1 MNTRRVDTIVVGA
14 GLAGLIAA
22 RTVAAGGGTVTV
34 VDPQPP
40 GGRARTDDRGGHHW
54 NRGPHALYRG
64 AAAERLLRRFGAPL
78 AGASP
83 SSGFH
88 GSLRGRVEPLPVGAA
103 SLVRSRLVNAK
114 GKVALAR
121 SRARLMDADPAGLG
135 SQTFAQWLEAL
146 RLPDDAAALQ
156 RMLARVG
163 TYSCTPEI
171 AAADMV
177 VGQLQLSMRTGVLY
191 VDGGWQVLVDA
202 LADGLDIRPEA
213 AVAVGR
219 DGEDVVVSLDGGGTL
234 AASTAVVA
242 LATPDAAA
250 TLTGR
255 VPFTVGPP
263 VEAACLDLA
272 TTGPSPVPLLF
283 GIDEPLY
290 LSDHGAFARLAP
302 EGGSVVHVARYLRPG
317 EQHDP
322 AATRAR
328 LEQHALLAGITPAMI
343 VDARYL
349 HRMTV
354 AGALAVAEHGGLA
367 GRPAVTDSGVDGVFL
382 AGDWVGAEGHLL
394 DASAASAEA
403 AATGALAAA
412 AAGKLVGR

>member
-219 DGEDVVVSLDGGGTL
+219 DGEDVVASLFDAKAKYPAHWGWLGSLPDMVRLYNRYVRATRRDRGRGDTFVVRYDDLVERDRGMLDGLCRFLGVPPGG
-234 AASTAVVA
+234 
-242 LATPDAAA
+242 
-250 TLTGR
+250 
-255 VPFTVGPP
+255 
-263 VEAACLDLA
+263 LDLA
-272 TTGPSPVPLLF
+272 RAASYRPEIVRAEEAWKVRSDAGVVDTRGQKFGRLF
-283 GIDEPLY
+283 DRGQQDRI
-290 LSDHGAFARLAP
+290 RRTLAP
-302 EGGSVVHVARYLRPG
+302 TADIR
-317 EQHDP
+317 
-322 AATRAR
+322 
-328 LEQHALLAGITPAMI
+328 
-343 VDARYL
+343 
-349 HRMTV
+349 
-354 AGALAVAEHGGLA
+354 
-367 GRPAVTDSGVDGVFL
+367 SG
-382 AGDWVGAEGHLL
+382 
-394 DASAASAEA
+394 
-403 AATGALAAA
+403 
-412 AAGKLVGR
+412 